1 MVVALLIPKGYI
13 NNVLCNE
20 EEKDM
25 SKFIITEEFWDVF
38 PQAEIAVIL
47 AKGINNSE
55 LNAEDFRSDIIEMLE
70 KSNMEAKKYLTEEV
84 FSENKAVAVWRKAY
98 QKFKTK
104 KGVRCS
110 IEALLKRVEKGNDVG
125 TLNPLVDIYNSVS
138 LKYGLPCG
146 GEDIDTFAGDML
158 LTKAEGGELFL
169 ALGDEEY
176 DNALPGEIIY
186 KDDEGAVCRCWNW
199 RDGQRTMLTE
209 DTINA
214 FLIIESVDPDR
225 STDLKSAAEELSV
238 LVQRFLGGTSQV
250 VHMNI
255 DNRETDI

>member
-1 MVVALLIPKGYI
+1 
-13 NNVLCNE
+13 
-20 EEKDM
+20 M
-25 SKFIITEEFWDVF
+25 SKFIITEEFWELF
-38 PQAEIAVIL
+38 PEAEIAVVL
-47 AKGINNSE
+47 AKEINNSE
-55 LNAEDFRSDIIEMLE
+55 EFTEKVRPDIIEMLE
-70 KSNMEAKKYLTEEV
+70 NSNREAKKYLTEDV
-84 FSENKAVAVWRKAY
+84 FSENKVVSVWRKAY

-110 IEALLKRVEKGNDVG
+110 IEALLKRVEKGSEVG

-146 GEDIDTFAGDML
+146 GEDIDTFKGDL
-158 LTKAEGGELFL
+158 ILTKATGDEPFL

-176 DNALPGEIIY
+176 SNALPGEIIY

-209 DTINA
+209 DTKNA

-225 STDLKSAAEELSV
+225 KDDLRDATEALANLTSKY
-238 LVQRFLGGTSQV
+238 LGGTAEITY
-250 VHMNI
+250 MNI
-255 DNRETDI
+255 TNRELNL